1 MKYRSRGLM
10 AVLCSAWLASGAAP
24 GAMAYSFNQIVPDV
38 RQPASLSGGSACP
51 VRSHQL
57 TAAGSIALRW
67 STALGIN
74 PATILTQNAPG
85 AGQLTEIEQVIQQ
98 SLSVWANVSGA
109 ALAAASFAPLT
120 RTATQNAC
128 GADGINSI
136 CFDQADMAFTPGVLA
151 FTRVVTA
158 DRIGAQL
165 GSSAASVEVG
175 EILDADIYFNPGD
188 SRTTFATPGALPAAP
203 GAYDLESLLTHEL
216 GHLLGFSH
224 SAVWSAMMFPFA
236 PAPGTFSGKRPTQ
249 AQPDAPLAEDD
260 RTGLRVLYPDGS
272 DLSHL
277 GSIAGR
283 VLPANPLSLP
293 LSPPGVNGVFGAHV
307 VAVDVAS
314 GAVMGATIGGW
325 SCAGAGPAQFD
336 GSYEIDRLPVGRT
349 YAVYAEPLNG
359 AADPSALSNA
369 TAFLCRNPGTDA
381 GWPPLQACVVPA
393 VNTEFTTRMRPGS

>member
-1 MKYRSRGLM
+1 MRSRWRRSM
-10 AVLCSAWLASGAAP
+10 AVVCSAWLASGAAP

-67 STALGIN
+67 STAL
-74 PATILTQNAPG
+74 ASYAPQ
-85 AGQLTEIEQVIQQ
+85 A
-98 SLSVWANVSGA
+98 
-109 ALAAASFAPLT
+109 

-128 GADGINSI
+128 GADGVNSI

-188 SRTTFATPGALPAAP
+188 SRTKFATPGALPGAT

-260 RTGLRVLYPDGS
+260 RTGLRVLYPDAS

-283 VLPANPLSLP
+283 VIPANPLSLP
-293 LSPPGVNGVFGAHV
+293 LS
-307 VAVDVAS
+307 
-314 GAVMGATIGGW
+314 
-325 SCAGAGPAQFD
+325 
-336 GSYEIDRLPVGRT
+336 
-349 YAVYAEPLNG
+349 
-359 AADPSALSNA
+359 
-369 TAFLCRNPGTDA
+369 
-381 GWPPLQACVVPA
+381 
-393 VNTEFTTRMRPGS
+393 